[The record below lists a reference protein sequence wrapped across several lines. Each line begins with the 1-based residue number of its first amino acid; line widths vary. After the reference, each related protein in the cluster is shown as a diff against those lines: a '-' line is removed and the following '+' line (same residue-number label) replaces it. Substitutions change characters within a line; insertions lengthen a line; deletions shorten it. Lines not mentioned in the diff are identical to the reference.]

1 MEDFEEY
8 YEYMMSSKNETQSQ
22 EKLNIHECQI
32 CKSYSLCSDKTNG
45 TVVCTSCGVVN
56 CSYIIDETAEWSSGI
71 EDAMSGKD
79 PSRCGCPINPLL
91 ETSSL
96 STMIGKGGGN
106 KYWLMK
112 KIHQQNSM
120 NYVERSRWHM
130 FENITKMCE
139 SGNLSPIVI
148 NYAKQFYK
156 LISEKKLTRG
166 GVRQG
171 LVACCILY
179 ACKQCNVSRTVK
191 EISHITGTD
200 STKINSAS
208 KIFES
213 LMKDH
218 IEEPTNKINDLILRF
233 CSYLGIDDCKLQCA
247 ISQKVDKLSDEI
259 NESKILVG
267 KTPGAI
273 TSGLIYTVLCDMGYK
288 VNKKNMASNHGIS
301 IVTLNKIKSIV
312 DDYRSKKCNH
322 SLALN
327 P

>member
-1 MEDFEEY
+1 MEDDFDAY
-8 YEYMMSSKNETQSQ
+8 YSYMMSTSSPVSETKSDINQC
-22 EKLNIHECQI
+22 IEC
-32 CKSYSLCSDKTNG
+32 KGWNLRPDRSNG
-45 TVVCTSCGVVN
+45 AIVCIDCGVIN
-56 CSYIIDETAEWSSGI
+56 CSEMIDESAEWTSGI

-91 ETSSL
+91 EMSSL

-130 FENITKMCE
+130 FENITSMCE
-139 SGNLSPIVI
+139 KGNLPVVVI
-148 NYAKQFYK
+148 NYAKQYYK
-156 LISEKKLTRG
+156 TVSEKRLTRG

-191 EISHITGTD
+191 EISQITGIE

-213 LMKDH
+213 LMKEH
-218 IEEPTNKINDLILRF
+218 LEEPKENTHRDLILRF
-233 CSYLGIDDCKLQCA
+233 CSYLGIDDCKQQCM
-247 ISQKVDKLSDEI
+247 ISQKVDSLSEEI
-259 NESKILVG
+259 TKSRILVG
-267 KTPGAI
+267 KTPSAI

-301 IVTLNKIKSIV
+301 IVTLNKIKAII
-312 DDYRSKKCNH
+312 DDYRLKK
-322 SLALN
+322 S
-327 P
+327 